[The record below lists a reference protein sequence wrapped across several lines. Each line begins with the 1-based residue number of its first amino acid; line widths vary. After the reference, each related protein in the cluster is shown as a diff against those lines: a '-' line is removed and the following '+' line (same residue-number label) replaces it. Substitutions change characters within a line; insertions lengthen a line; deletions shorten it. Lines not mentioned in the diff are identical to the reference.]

1 MAWSPAGILARNR
14 VCNIVYGGAIGGFDP
29 FNGFTFGAW
38 HPHGARIGFDQA
50 IIQHVYA
57 NAPADN
63 GVPAWY
69 TCHYCN
75 WEYPIARCHIDH
87 VIPWADYSLTVTN
100 SLTLPNARAIE
111 VWVGC
116 NDPANLVVACDSC
129 NTSKGNNAVTLHWIN
144 NRRALANANNGF

>member
-1 MAWSPAGILARNR
+1 MAWSAAGILARNR
-14 VCNIVYGGAIGGFDP
+14 VCNIVYGGALGGFDP
-29 FNGFTFGAW
+29 FNGNTFGVW
-38 HPHGARIGFDQA
+38 HPNGARIGFDQG

-69 TCHYCN
+69 TCDYCN

-87 VIPWADYSLTVTN
+87 VVPWADYSLTVTT
-100 SLTLPNARAIE
+100 SLVLANARAIE

-129 NTSKGNNAVTLHWIN
+129 NTSKNNNAVTQQWIN